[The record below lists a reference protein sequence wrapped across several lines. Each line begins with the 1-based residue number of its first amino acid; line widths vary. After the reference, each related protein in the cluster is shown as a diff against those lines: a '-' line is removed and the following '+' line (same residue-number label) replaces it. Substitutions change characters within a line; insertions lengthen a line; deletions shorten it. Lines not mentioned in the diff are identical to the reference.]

1 MVTFDRFLAAIENC
15 IQLGKVKMT
24 DALPRNRLSRFVQ
37 TLCHAVCKQLEDS
50 DRPPCPARP
59 WIMLN
64 TILIDLEDDEKSD
77 AGTNNDEM
85 EADDEG
91 NDEED
96 DNDIPPSILILFTAH
111 EYLGR

>member
-77 AGTNNDEM
+77 TGTNNDEM
-85 EADDEG
+85 DADDEG